1 MGRFAGYKALQK
13 FSVMKH
19 VKAVSSITLVTAT
32 AKKFSTIVM
41 FYRVN
46 ENTNQPYNN
55 KTHINVID
63 EDG

>member
-1 MGRFAGYKALQK
+1 MGLFAGYKALQK

-19 VKAVSSITLVTAT
+19 VKAVSSITAT
-32 AKKFSTIVM
+32 AKKFSTIIM